1 MRMFIP
7 FLYSRKFGDDPDFTL
22 DGSSKKEWS
31 KLEILKYLLAFA
43 MSWTGDYI
51 CLNLDSNEIYYYYRR
66 GWDDSLSTEEN
77 FKKKSK
83 LIAPSFSIFIEGL
96 EFADEKVNP
105 ELISKK
111 TKKKDSPFLLINK
124 PDKRLSDN
132 EFKLIEQNLDVKLPA
147 NLVKFHKENNGGYP
161 NKTIFYDYYGV
172 LDFIEIK
179 KFIPFLHDYQ
189 FEDNPNFT
197 IDGISK
203 KGWGELKIPKH
214 FLPFAVDW
222 GGNYVCLS
230 LHDNKVYYYVR
241 DVWSENISI
250 EKNLEINSK
259 LIAPSFTYF
268 IKHLE
273 LPEEDND

>member
-1 MRMFIP
+1 M
-7 FLYSRKFGDDPDFTL
+7 
-22 DGSSKKEWS
+22 
-31 KLEILKYLLAFA
+31 
-43 MSWTGDYI
+43 
-51 CLNLDSNEIYYYYRR
+51 
-66 GWDDSLSTEEN
+66 
-77 FKKKSK
+77 
-83 LIAPSFSIFIEGL
+83 
-96 EFADEKVNP
+96 
-105 ELISKK
+105 
-111 TKKKDSPFLLINK
+111 NK